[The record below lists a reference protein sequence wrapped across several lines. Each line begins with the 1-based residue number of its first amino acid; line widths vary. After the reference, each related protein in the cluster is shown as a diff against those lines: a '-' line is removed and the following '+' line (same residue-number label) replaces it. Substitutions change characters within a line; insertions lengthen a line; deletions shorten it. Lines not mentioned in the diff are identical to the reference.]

1 MNSADEGY
9 SEAPLNTSVTK
20 PARTPSRE
28 VSALLL
34 RHMSEL
40 SLSNKTQLAMALLE
54 ELPTSVIAEIVEGLS
69 SRLYINFI
77 MYLPAEIC
85 LKILGYLD
93 PLSLINVVKACR
105 AWHNLASDRKL
116 WERVYYRE
124 GWKAA
129 TNEVQIWE
137 DKVNS
142 TGISGP
148 SLSGQLR
155 RLRSSEDDDGHT
167 HKKRSKASPLP
178 ETSSG
183 TEHDYILTENPI
195 QSPADVEMGE
205 ASLFGGPVGLSGAPR
220 TCMTPSL
227 DAMNMDGPSSNFD
240 ARSGLGA
247 RAVDKGKGKAVE
259 QQVAIPT
266 PMLSKDTSEIRPETL
281 PEMFPAEGL
290 NTLPKSTLWTWQS
303 NSSRYRLNW
312 KYMYSTRHRLEQNW
326 ERGRFVNF
334 QFPHPDHMEEGHNE
348 CIYSLQFNS
357 RYLVSGSR
365 DHTIRIWD
373 MQTRR
378 LVRPPLAAHN
388 GSVLCLQFD
397 SDPEEDVI
405 VSGSSDSDV
414 IIWKFSTGQVIQ
426 RLSRAHH
433 ESVLNVKF
441 DKRILVTCSK
451 DKSIKVFNRR
461 PMSPGDLGYGE
472 PGKVYEVGKTIKD
485 YGGLYDGLDNL
496 AIKPP
501 YSMIGA
507 LVGHSAAVNAV
518 QICGDEVVSASGDRN
533 LKIWKWPAQQCIRT
547 YIGHS
552 KGIACVQYDGKRIV
566 SGSNDN
572 LVKVFDR
579 QTGLEIASLRGHT
592 DLVRTVQAGFADLPY
607 SDYEDLQQAKE
618 IDKGYF
624 DAVVAKAHAGLH
636 SRGRP
641 NNAGSRRP
649 EDITAFGAKLPPGG
663 GGGQYARIVSGS
675 YDESIII
682 WRRDKKGVWQKAHHL
697 KQEDAAEAAAARAVV
712 PPTSAVSMHHSL
724 SATAPRESTN
734 APAQSA
740 EDTLSML
747 RAQRHPDTAG
757 HASSSSAPSHN
768 GMPPSST
775 SRRPRRADRTE
786 QTEALT
792 AAAAG
797 PSDESTA
804 RRPSPESRDVQVI
817 TSPITAVLTPTSINS
832 FTAMIDMTVPQ
843 GVYALQQALANFPTL
858 LVLQQQLQA
867 AIDREPSP
875 FLRSQLRQAVS
886 AAVVRTQLAQ
896 ARNRRESNMQSTRD
910 VRHAAQF
917 ATAASGQEQGAAG
930 PSSAASATG
939 STRPQPTTHN
949 SAPSALSVSRP
960 SSGSGARTGPSLQ
973 LQDTGLPQMDGPT
986 NTTSGSG
993 ISAGSNA
1000 HAHVSG
1006 GPPPAPTQAPA
1017 QPAQPRPAG
1026 HGHHHPHMRD
1036 ADERTPVRVFKLQF
1050 DVRRIVCCSQTS
1062 VIVGWDFCNGDPEL
1076 EEVSRFFGTVE

>member
-1 MNSADEGY
+1 
-9 SEAPLNTSVTK
+9 
-20 PARTPSRE
+20 
-28 VSALLL
+28 
-34 RHMSEL
+34 
-40 SLSNKTQLAMALLE
+40 MALLE

-129 TNEVQIWE
+129 TNEIQIWE
-137 DKVNS
+137 DKVNN

-178 ETSSG
+178 ETSSS
-183 TEHDYILTENPI
+183 TEQDYVLMENPT
-195 QSPADVEMGE
+195 QPPADIEMGE
-205 ASLFGGPVGLSGAPR
+205 ASLFGGPMGLSGAPR
-220 TCMTPSL
+220 TCVTPSL
-227 DAMNMDGPSSNFD
+227 HAMNMDGSGSGSGSGSSYD
-240 ARSGLGA
+240 ARNGLGA
-247 RAVDKGKGKAVE
+247 KAADKGKGKAVE
-259 QQVAIPT
+259 QPVAIPT
-266 PMLSKDTSEIRPETL
+266 PMLSKESSEIRSETL
-281 PEMFPAEGL
+281 PEIFPADGL
-290 NTLPKSTLWTWQS
+290 STLPKSTLWTWQP

-312 KYMYSTRHRLEQNW
+312 KYMYSMRHRLEHNW

-334 QFPHPDHMEEGHNE
+334 QFPHPDHMDEGHNE
-348 CIYSLQFNS
+348 CIYSLQFNPQ
-357 RYLVSGSR
+357 YLVSGSR

-373 MQTRR
+373 MHTRR

-414 IIWKFSTGQVIQ
+414 IIWRFSTGQVVQ

-451 DKSIKVFNRR
+451 DKTIKVFNRR
-461 PMSPGDLGYGE
+461 PMSPGDVGYGE

-533 LKIWKWPAQQCIRT
+533 LKIWKWPSQQCIRT

-618 IDKGYF
+618 VDKGYF
-624 DAVVAKAHAGLH
+624 DAVVAKAHPSMHA
-636 SRGRP
+636 RGRP

-697 KQEDAAEAAAARAVV
+697 KQEDAAEAAAARPMAL
-712 PPTSAVSMHHSL
+712 PTSAISTHHTL
-724 SATAPRESTN
+724 SAIEARATGH
-734 APAQSA
+734 PAQSA

-747 RAQRHPDTAG
+747 RAQRHPDAAG
-757 HASSSSAPSHN
+757 HASSSGTPLPN
-768 GMPPSST
+768 GMPSSSSSS
-775 SRRPRRADRTE
+775 SRRARRADRTE
-786 QTEALT
+786 QPEALSAPVAT
-792 AAAAG
+792 AAAAAAAG
-797 PSDESTA
+797 PSDEMAA
-804 RRPSPESRDVQVI
+804 RRPSPENRDVQVI

-896 ARNRRESNMQSTRD
+896 ARNRRESNMQNIRE
-910 VRHAAQF
+910 VRHAAQL
-917 ATAASGQEQGAAG
+917 AAAANEQDLGAAG
-930 PSSAASATG
+930 PSSAALAAG
-939 STRPQPTTHN
+939 STRPPTTTHN
-949 SAPSALSVSRP
+949 SAPSALGVSRP
-960 SSGSGARTGPSLQ
+960 GSGSGSRAGPPLV
-973 LQDTGLPQMDGPT
+973 LQDTGLPQMDGPIT
-986 NTTSGSG
+986 ATMSGSAAATQATQAHLHA
-993 ISAGSNA
+993 SSNA
-1000 HAHVSG
+1000 HISG

-1017 QPAQPRPAG
+1017 QPAQPRPPG
-1026 HGHHHPHMRD
+1026 HGHGHHHHHPHMRD

-1050 DVRRIVCCSQTS
+1050 DVRRIICCSQTS